1 MIELAHKL
9 GLVVIA
15 EGVETAG
22 QYQAMV
28 ELGCDSCQGFYFAH
42 PMPSVE
48 FDALLEGRLDGS
60 NQCLPVLAHI

>member
-1 MIELAHKL
+1 
-9 GLVVIA
+9 
-15 EGVETAG
+15 
-22 QYQAMV
+22 MV